1 MIAKGTFSVSMTPA
15 ESRIRFNEPAQ
26 FGQLALNKTFNG
38 ELEATSVG
46 QMMSIR
52 LADSASAGYVAL
64 EQVTGTLAG
73 YKGSFVL
80 QHFGVMTA
88 ISQRLILEVVP
99 DSGTDELAGLSGE
112 MTIDIKDGQHFY
124 ELTYEML

>member
-1 MIAKGTFSVSMTPA
+1 MIAKGTFSVSITPA
-15 ESRIRFNEPAQ
+15 ESHIRFNEPAQ

-46 QMMSIR
+46 QMMSVR